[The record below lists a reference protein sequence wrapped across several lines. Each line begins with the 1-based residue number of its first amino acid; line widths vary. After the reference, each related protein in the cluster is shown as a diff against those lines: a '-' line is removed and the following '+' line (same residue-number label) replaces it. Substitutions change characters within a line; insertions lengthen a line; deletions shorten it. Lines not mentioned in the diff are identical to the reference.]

1 LSKVPFSY
9 LSHRIF
15 FVQLYINAY
24 FANHKK
30 LAQSTKFE
38 TMRPSSKKKLTD
50 FLFRILPVEAI
61 PIRLLVVGSQ
71 KAGTTSLHSYLGQ
84 HPCLVSPKMKE
95 IQFFWRDDMYELGT
109 DWYAKH
115 FYKFRKKMEQNVAY
129 QAFDATPDNL
139 YFPAVAQ
146 RIKDYKADMRIV
158 IILREPV
165 SRAYSAWNMY
175 KQLYVQYQKIPFID
189 VGGWLTP
196 AYIKNATSN
205 LRNVL
210 FADSNFPTFEAITDL
225 EKQLI
230 AEKSSYLEPS
240 FLRRGFYAE
249 QIARYYEH
257 FPKEQILI
265 LTNKDLKQNVT
276 MQLNRILTFLDLPP
290 HDWQNLDQKQKNVHA
305 YDEPMSEKTRQDLT
319 QFYEP
324 HNEQL
329 FELLGYKPNW

>member
-1 LSKVPFSY
+1 
-9 LSHRIF
+9 
-15 FVQLYINAY
+15 
-24 FANHKK
+24 
-30 LAQSTKFE
+30 
-38 TMRPSSKKKLTD
+38 MRPSSKKKLTN
-50 FLFRILPVEAI
+50 FLFRILPIEAI

-115 FYKFRKKMEQNVAY
+115 FYKFRKKMQPNVAY

-139 YFPAVAQ
+139 YFPAVAK
-146 RIKDYKADMRIV
+146 RIKQYNADTKIV

-175 KQLYVQYQKIPFID
+175 KQLYVQYQKIPFIN

-196 AYIKNATSN
+196 PYIKNATSN
-205 LRNVL
+205 LRKVL
-210 FADSNFPTFEAITDL
+210 FENGNFPTFEAVTAL

-257 FPKEQILI
+257 FSKEQILI
-265 LTNKDLKQNVT
+265 LTNKDLKKNVT
-276 MQLNRILTFLDLPP
+276 IELNRILKLLDLPA
-290 HDWQNLDQKQKNVHA
+290 HNWTDLDQKQKNVHA
-305 YDEPMSEKTRQDLT
+305 YDAPMSEKTKDDLT

-324 HNEQL
+324 YNEQL
-329 FELLGYKPNW
+329 FELLGYQPNW